1 MLGEIVEHFRKN
13 LLKLNAVCSCGNLW
27 QNFKFHKSL
36 LENGIAPN
44 QIINIRQKI
53 IKSE

>member
-1 MLGEIVEHFRKN
+1 MPYAAAGIYGGKILN
-13 LLKLNAVCSCGNLW
+13 L
-27 QNFKFHKSL
+27 HKSL